1 MRVFELGRYN
11 IPDEII
17 EAWISQIGEELFP
30 VQERAIKRYGVLD
43 GKSLIISSPTT
54 SGKTFVGEIAAIKSV
69 TQLISR
75 LRSELRDYTIKR
87 DGSIIENDGSGYY
100 RLSVPPDNVIID
112 KESLSRHWSRVVRE
126 LVEKTELISM

>member
-1 MRVFELGRYN
+1 MEKAGKG
-11 IPDEII
+11 
-17 EAWISQIGEELFP
+17 WIHKE
-30 VQERAIKRYGVLD
+30 D
-43 GKSLIISSPTT
+43 ISTNT
-54 SGKTFVGEIAAIKSV
+54 AV

-112 KESLSRHWSRVVRE
+112 KESLSRHWSLKVRR
-126 LVEKTELISM
+126 LID